1 MSNYYQPRSRGRI
14 LVAEDNNIV
23 RDCLFL
29 TLKAAGF
36 EAITTANGSEALE
49 LVEESEQ
56 PFDGLITDHDM
67 PRLNGLE
74 LVRHLKRRANAIPIM
89 VLSASLDQR
98 TRDQYHETGVWMIV
112 EKPCPGPDIITAVG
126 NLIGGMRAPADA
138 TSRHALE
145 VPGLTVP
152 GKVFGLASWHAVS
165 SSNPPG
171 AARAAS

>member
-1 MSNYYQPRSRGRI
+1 MSNNYQPRPRGRI

-29 TLKAAGF
+29 TLKASGF
-36 EAITTANGSEALE
+36 EAVTTADGSEALE
-49 LVEESEQ
+49 LIEVSGQ

-74 LVRHLKRRANAIPIM
+74 LVRHLKRRANPIPIM

-98 TRDQYHETGVWMIV
+98 TRDQYHEAGVWMIV
-112 EKPCPGPDIITAVG
+112 EKPSPGPDIITAVE
-126 NLIGGMRAPADA
+126 NLISGMHAPADVA
-138 TSRHALE
+138 SRTDRG
-145 VPGLTVP
+145 VPGLTAP
-152 GKVFGLASWHAVS
+152 GKVFGLPSWHAVS